1 MAKKHPLI
9 EDRKVLISAGV
20 WDVMSAKLA
29 ERAGFHTVVLSG
41 YAVSASYLG
50 EPDFGLLTQ
59 SEILD
64 VARRVCRAV
73 NIRVIVDG
81 DTGFGGPL
89 NVVHMLEELIRMGAA
104 GVILEDQTWPKRC
117 GHMRG
122 KSVVPMEEHVAKI
135 RAAADTRDRL
145 NESFIITARTDARG
159 PLGIDEAI
167 RRGIAYRDAGASV
180 IFVEAPES
188 EEEMKRITSEIP
200 GLKTVNNIEGGKT
213 PILSLERAHELGFIS
228 VGYVLTGL
236 YAAARALQETYEHL
250 LEHGTSMGL
259 ADRMMS
265 FEEFGEVVGLE
276 EKYALDERFGD
287 GDGRAD
293 DGVPREQGP

>member
-1 MAKKHPLI
+1 VTKKHPLL
-9 EDRKVLISAGV
+9 EERKILISAGV
-20 WDVMSAKLA
+20 WDALSARLA
-29 ERAGFHTVVLSG
+29 ERAGFSTVVLSG
-41 YAVSASYLG
+41 YAVSATYLG

-59 SEILD
+59 TEILD

-73 NIRVIVDG
+73 GIRVIVDG

-89 NVVHMLEELIRMGAA
+89 NVLHMMESLVQMGAA

-135 RAAADTRDRL
+135 RAAVEVRDRL
-145 NESFIITARTDARG
+145 QESFIVTARTDARG

-167 RRGIAYRDAGASV
+167 RRGIAYREAGASI

-188 EEEMKRITSEIP
+188 EEEMRRIASEIP

-213 PILSLERAHELGFIS
+213 PILPLEQAHELGFVS
-228 VGYVLTGL
+228 VGFVLTGL
-236 YAAARALQETYEHL
+236 YAAARAMQHAYGHL
-250 LEHGTSMGL
+250 LEHGSSKGL
-259 ADRMMS
+259 EEHMMR
-265 FEEFGEVVGLE
+265 FDEFGELMGLE
-276 EKYALDERFGD
+276 AKYALDEKFAAAED
-287 GDGRAD
+287 T
-293 DGVPREQGP
+293 

>member
-1 MAKKHPLI
+1 MTTRHPLI
-9 EDRKVLISAGV
+9 EEHKILVSAGV
-20 WDVMSAKLA
+20 WDALSAKLA
-29 ERAGFHTVVLSG
+29 EKAGFDAVVLSG
-41 YAVSASYLG
+41 YGVAASLLG
-50 EPDFGLLTQ
+50 EPDFGILTQ
-59 SEILD
+59 TEILD

-89 NVVHMLEELIRMGAA
+89 NVLYMIESLIQMGAA

-135 RAAADTRDRL
+135 RAAVDVRDRL

-159 PLGIDEAI
+159 PLGLDEAI
-167 RRGIAYRDAGASV
+167 RRGNAYREAGASI

-188 EEEMKRITSEIP
+188 EEELKRIASEIP

-213 PILSLERAHELGFIS
+213 PIVPLERAHELGFIS
-228 VGYVLTGL
+228 VGFVMTGL
-236 YAAARALQETYEHL
+236 YAAARTLLQAYEHL
-250 LEHGTSMGL
+250 LEHGGSAGFE
-259 ADRMMS
+259 DRMMN
-265 FEEFGEVVGLE
+265 FDEFGEILGLE
-276 EKYALDERFGD
+276 SKYALDDKFATRQ
-287 GDGRAD
+287 
-293 DGVPREQGP
+293 VK